1 MANGSH
7 GCGPADTRGHQQCKH
22 GQDGDQALLMQRRL
36 IFVVCDGAPDV
47 TGLHDMDEFCAGTAC
62 LSSIDN
68 CYTYC
73 DLVVNELCCQD
84 FRRERYKLPSLQSA
98 QNLLYCSHV
107 HKA

>member
-1 MANGSH
+1 ME
-7 GCGPADTRGHQQCKH
+7 
-22 GQDGDQALLMQRRL
+22 RRL
-36 IFVVCDGAPDV
+36 IFVVCDGPPHV

-73 DLVVNELCCQD
+73 DLVVNEL
-84 FRRERYKLPSLQSA
+84 PSLQSA

-107 HKA
+107 CKA

>member
-1 MANGSH
+1 
-7 GCGPADTRGHQQCKH
+7 
-22 GQDGDQALLMQRRL
+22 LMERRL
-36 IFVVCDGAPDV
+36 IFVVCDGAPHV

-84 FRRERYKLPSLQSA
+84 FLRERYKLPSLQSA

-107 HKA
+107 CKA